1 MSIKKIVT
9 SLISTLAIV
18 LFFSTYSYAAI
29 TDSSTK
35 INLQKSL
42 STYEDVFTNERE
54 HYNLTANDIIK
65 NNLELGEIY
74 LENTLDINANTNT
87 KKLSEKL
94 KEGNDEYVSTIRLKY
109 SNKPIALAIISKV
122 DSKWVVIGFNSYNLL
137 DNEIANF
144 KKTVNANPIVIRDNA
159 NKIFALGSEQ
169 TEDNIKMIE
178 PNKALELKKGD
189 VVSITELQQKLKKE
203 KNINP
208 NSVGAMGTP
217 THANNN
223 KRLHQDHKSPSE
235 VLNIVSPY
243 ETNSFSLETAIK
255 SIYCASKKKNYST
268 LFPFHIKN
276 AIRNTDASLKSLMSK
291 FVSFLILSSL

>member
-1 MSIKKIVT
+1 MSLKKIVT

-29 TDSSTK
+29 NDKNTK
-35 INLQKSL
+35 INLYKSL
-42 STYEDVFTNERE
+42 STYEDIFTNERE

-74 LENTLDINANTNT
+74 LENTLDINANINT

-94 KEGNDEYVSTIRLKY
+94 KESNDEYVSTIKLKD

-137 DNEIANF
+137 DNEISNF

-159 NKIFALGSEQ
+159 NKVFALGSEQ

-178 PNKALELKKGD
+178 PNNALKLKKGD
-189 VVSITELQQKLKKE
+189 VVSITELQPKLKKG

-208 NSVGAMGTP
+208 NSVGAIET
-217 THANNN
+217 TTRANNIFNYAISLVVILLAFISGIIIILKKKQKSKIN

-235 VLNIVSPY
+235 VLNITSPQVMKP
-243 ETNSFSLETAIK
+243 FAI
-255 SIYCASKKKNYST
+255 S
-268 LFPFHIKN
+268 PF
-276 AIRNTDASLKSLMSK
+276 
-291 FVSFLILSSL
+291 FLR